1 MNRILKLI
9 IFTIFIQAG
18 IVYGQV
24 GINTT
29 NPKATLEVAHDLSN
43 TKVAPGIIAPKLTL
57 QELITKSDLYGPEQ
71 KGTIIYVSDVE
82 NAPEHSKTKFNGI
95 ESDGYYYFNGIS
107 WELFVSTQN
116 IEIPEEPWKA
126 DVTGVDATTFSEN
139 IVHGGQVGLGF
150 QKQIN
155 NAAQLEIDSADK
167 GILLPRM
174 TTKQRD
180 EITNVPNSLL
190 IFNTDTDCFNFYKNN
205 RWRSLCGDIGTSEI
219 IVANCNS
226 VEVYGDYQVGKAMD
240 AGNYL
245 QITLNVVE
253 PGDYSI
259 LVSNPSLGYFF
270 ERSGRFPNAG
280 NYLIQLPATGT
291 PRNPGTDSLNITIN
305 DEEIA
310 CKATVEVKPASVS
323 FQNIRVIHADEL
335 VRGESSRGK
344 TITMLIDVVNP
355 GNFSFQ
361 TTTVNGLNYG
371 LFDTDLTTG
380 NNIELKLSANG
391 NPPAQAGVF
400 NYPITGTG
408 IIDNPVEATVNVLE
422 NDAKIGNIS
431 CDAGVVAG
439 TYRLDSPLTA
449 THYIDIP
456 VTSTSA
462 GNYNI
467 TITSDTNPGFSFSGS
482 GTFTGAN
489 TQNIRVYGTGTPTSA
504 GRIPF
509 TVTVNGVSC
518 NININVVIPTKS
530 ILVAG
535 TASARILSALRN
547 TQNFGPNGKSKIE
560 SINIFN
566 TTPNATQ
573 LRDYINN
580 RGVQVIL
587 IGWSW
592 NPNDEIIG
600 VLVDFIKNKKGF
612 VYWVESQDDQNF
624 IKKLLN
630 QTYDANVTTTEDEY
644 SIYTSVFD
652 SSIPDNNPF
661 MNGVFGNAKG
671 KLLRADD
678 YSSWL
683 GIEPATL
690 PSSLNGL
697 IHLPR
702 NGSQP
707 ERKTMIFG
715 EGFFMNPDWGN
726 LNYANNQYFGNP
738 SPISVGT
745 GTFNGYYNYDGTS
758 VAIRN
763 INNQDVYNWII
774 FGNAMDYIFQYVHE
788 NFKN

>member
-1 MNRILKLI
+1 MKNLLQLIVLSILLQVNI
-9 IFTIFIQAG
+9 IYA
-18 IVYGQV
+18 QV

-29 NPKATLEVAHDLSN
+29 TPNATFEVAFDATNS
-43 TKVAPGIIAPKLTL
+43 KVAPGIMAPKLTIN
-57 QELITKSDLYGPEQ
+57 ELIAKTNMYGNAQ
-71 KGTIIYVSDVE
+71 KGTILYVSDVHDSAGNLE
-82 NAPEHSKTKFNGI
+82 NSVSGI
-95 ESDGYYYFNGIS
+95 ETDGYYYFNGIS

-116 IEIPEEPWKA
+116 IEIPEEPWKNA
-126 DVTGVDATTFSEN
+126 ISGEDATSFNEN
-139 IVHGGQVGLGF
+139 IVHGGQIGIGF
-150 QKQIN
+150 RAEVNQS
-155 NAAQLEIDSADK
+155 AQLEITSEDK

-587 IGWSW
+587 IGWGW
-592 NPNDEIIG
+592 DPNTEITGI
-600 VLVDFIKNKKGF
+600 LADFIKNKKGF
-612 VYWVESQDDQNF
+612 VYWVEAQGDGTY
-624 IKKLLN
+624 IKRLLDSAF
-630 QTYDANVTTTEDEY
+630 DANVTMTPDAY
-644 SIYTSVFD
+644 NIYTSVFD
-652 SSIPDNNPF
+652 NSVPDNNPF
-661 MNGVFGNAKG
+661 LNGVFGNAKG
-671 KLLRADD
+671 KVLRADD
-678 YSSWL
+678 AASWI
-683 GIEPATL
+683 GIVPNTL

-697 IHLPR
+697 ISLPQ
-702 NGSQP
+702 NGGYP
-707 ERKTMIFG
+707 ARKTMIYG
-715 EGFFMNPDWGN
+715 NGFFMNPDWGN

-745 GTFNGYYNYDGTS
+745 GTFNGYIGYNGST
-758 VAIRN
+758 VGPVN
-763 INNQDVYNWII
+763 INNQDVYNWIV